1 MTGPLRG
8 LGLLRGDELMTR
20 SDDRLFLIA
29 GATGKTG
36 ITSVRLLLERGHRV
50 RAFVHRP
57 DERSEALAAAGAE
70 IAAGDLLN
78 FHDVSSAMRGV
89 SGAYFAYPIAPGL
102 LEATVVFAQA
112 AAEAGVRSVV
122 NMSQISARREAT
134 SNAARQHWLAER
146 LLDRSPMLTAHLK
159 PTFFA
164 EWIILGW
171 GRQGDH
177 GVLRLPFGTGRHAPV
192 AGVDQSYVIA
202 AILEHP
208 EPHDRQAYPL
218 YGPVEMD
225 HHGIADAVS
234 RALGIPVT
242 YDPISIEQFADTLA
256 ARGRSPH
263 LIQHISN
270 VAVDYQDGIFAGT
283 NNLIEVIGNR
293 TPMTVEDFVTSRKD
307 AFQRNGPLYLP
318 AGGH

>member
-1 MTGPLRG
+1 MRWPARCGAWAC
-8 LGLLRGDELMTR
+8 GDGDHPMVR
-20 SDDRLFLIA
+20 NDDRLFLIT

-36 ITSVRLLLERGHRV
+36 TTSVRLLLERGHRV

-112 AAEAGVRSVV
+112 AAEAGIGAVV

-146 LLDRSPMLTAHLK
+146 LLDRTAMRTAHLR

-164 EWIILGW
+164 ERLEWYWI
-171 GRQGDH
+171 RRGDE
-177 GVLRLPFGTGRHAPV
+177 GLLRLPFGNGCHAPIT
-192 AGVDQSYVIA
+192 GEDQAYVIA

-208 EPHDRQAYPL
+208 EPHDRQIYPL
-218 YGPVEMD
+218 YGPIEMN
-225 HHGIADAVS
+225 HYEI
-234 RALGIPVT
+234 
-242 YDPISIEQFADTLA
+242 
-256 ARGRSPH
+256 
-263 LIQHISN
+263 
-270 VAVDYQDGIFAGT
+270 
-283 NNLIEVIGNR
+283 
-293 TPMTVEDFVTSRKD
+293 
-307 AFQRNGPLYLP
+307 
-318 AGGH
+318 